1 MISPDLFSLLNLGI
15 VLRITERGGEKVW
28 SVLDYEISV
37 RIKMEARS
45 SFFYIKAC
53 YTELLVLKEQTWFS
67 KRILGTW
74 TVVGN
79 AAGFGN
85 WLDFLLSLCPFKFW
99 PVFCG
104 FFPPLRL
111 LKLLRRSW
119 SVTGLQSPLVA
130 SSGKALW
137 VLELCSPRAE
147 FLLLPPVRLAL
158 NVGCWSFSIMLK
170 TVCKQTALNHSQ

>member
-104 FFPPLRL
+104 FFP
-111 LKLLRRSW
+111 RS
-119 SVTGLQSPLVA
+119 
-130 SSGKALW
+130 
-137 VLELCSPRAE
+137 
-147 FLLLPPVRLAL
+147 
-158 NVGCWSFSIMLK
+158 GCWSCCD
-170 TVCKQTALNHSQ
+170 VPDPSQVYRAHWWLPVVRLCGCLSCAVLEQSSCSYRLCVWLSMWDVGVLA